1 MLTTRLESLLN
12 QGWETVFSQSRVQQR
27 AIAHALAMPCVLG
40 RRTISRTLC
49 ALGRADQDWSADYRM
64 FSRSRWD
71 AGALFSPVLDGYLM
85 RYGVGP
91 IAVAIDDTKL
101 AKTGKKIASA
111 SWHRDPMSPPFHT
124 NFLYGLRFLQ
134 ASLLFPHHQEG
145 DFSARGLP
153 ISFEE
158 SAPVKKPGKRAG
170 PEQWADYNR
179 ARRHKN
185 LSTDALALIH
195 RLRAQFDQKGAE
207 QRSLLATLDGSFCNQ
222 TIFKPRLDR
231 TDLIARCRK
240 DARLCFAG
248 TGRRKYDPH
257 LFTPEQVRQD
267 ENLAWQLVRVYY
279 GGAFRELRY
288 KQIEQVLWRRGA
300 GTKRLRLMVIA
311 PVPYKLSKQSRV
323 NYREPAYLLST
334 DLVSSP
340 EELIQA
346 YIDRWQIE
354 LNHRDE
360 KDLLGVGQAQ
370 VRAVQSVPRLPAF
383 AVACYSLLLLAG
395 LQEFGI
401 GRTSDFVALP
411 KWRRN
416 AKRPSLLDLLTLL
429 RKENN
434 ETSISPV
441 LSKDFLKNLSLY
453 AAT

>member
-1 MLTTRLESLLN
+1 MLTTRFESLLME
-12 QGWETVFSQSRVQQR
+12 GWETIFSQSRMQQR
-27 AIAHALAMPCVLG
+27 AVAHALAMPCVLG

-49 ALGRADQDWSADYRM
+49 ALGRANQDWSADYKM

-71 AGALFSPVLDGYLM
+71 ADSLFSPVLDGYLM
-85 RYGVGP
+85 RYGEGT

-111 SWHRDPMSPPFHT
+111 GWHRDPMSPPFRV

-134 ASLLFPHHQEG
+134 ASVLFPHYREG
-145 DFSARGLP
+145 DFSARALP
-153 ISFEE
+153 ISFQE
-158 SAPVKKPGKRAG
+158 APPVKKPGKRAG

-179 ARRHKN
+179 ARKQKN

-195 RLRAQFDQKGAE
+195 GLRAQFDQKGAE

-222 TIFKPRLDR
+222 TIFKQRLDR
-231 TDLIARCRK
+231 TALIARCRK

-257 LFTPEQVRQD
+257 LFTPENVRQD
-267 ENLAWQLVRVYY
+267 ESLAWQLVRVHY
-279 GGAFRELRY
+279 GGAFREIRY
-288 KQIEQVLWRRGA
+288 KHVEQVLWRRGA
-300 GTKRLRLMVIA
+300 GTKRLRLIVIA

-340 EELIQA
+340 AELIQA

-370 VRAVQSVPRLPAF
+370 VRSAQSVPRLPAF

-395 LQEFGI
+395 LQEFGV
-401 GRTSDFVALP
+401 GRTSDFVTLP

-441 LSKDFLKNLSLY
+441 LNQDFAKNLSLY

>member
-12 QGWETVFSQSRVQQR
+12 HGWESVFSQSRVKQR
-27 AIAHALAMPCVLG
+27 AVAHALAMPCVMG

-49 ALGRADQDWSADYRM
+49 ALGRANQDWSADYRM
-64 FSRSRWD
+64 FSRSCWD
-71 AGALFSPVLDGYLM
+71 AQSLFSPVLEGYLN
-85 RYGVGP
+85 RYGEGT

-111 SWHRDPMSPPFHT
+111 GWHRDPMSPPFHT

-145 DFSARGLP
+145 DFAARALP
-153 ISFEE
+153 ISFVE
-158 SAPVKKPGKRAG
+158 APPVKKPGKRAG
-170 PEQWADYNR
+170 PEQRAEYNR
-179 ARRHKN
+179 ARKQKN
-185 LSTDALALIH
+185 LSTYALALIDH
-195 RLRAQFDQKGAE
+195 LRTRFDQAGADH
-207 QRSLLATLDGSFCNQ
+207 RTLLATLDGSFCNQ

-240 DARLCFAG
+240 DARLCFVG

-257 LFTPEQVRQD
+257 LFTPESVRQN
-267 ENLAWQLVRVYY
+267 ESLPYQLARVHY
-279 GGAFRELRY
+279 GGALREIRF
-288 KQIEQVLWRRGA
+288 KQVDQVLWRRGA
-300 GTKRLRLMVIA
+300 GPRRLRLIVIA
-311 PVPYKLSKQSRV
+311 PVPYKLSKRSKT
-323 NYREPAYLLST
+323 NYRDPAYLLST

-340 EELIQA
+340 AELLQA
-346 YIDRWQIE
+346 YFDRWQIE

-395 LQEFGI
+395 LQEFGL
-401 GRTSDFVALP
+401 GRTEDFVSLP

-416 AKRPSLLDLLTLL
+416 AKRTSLLDLLTLL
-429 RKENN
+429 RKESN

-441 LSKDFLKNLSLY
+441 LNPDLAKNLTLY